1 MDNSTACAK
10 SKRRK
15 AVCDRGTHSGFP
27 HLRRLP
33 IPINGWPTAIAV
45 LKRGTPRRVAP
56 PPRPEPTAVRHK
68 AARQNQQPRQKAL
81 PAGLR
86 PDRRTKR
93 GTCRA
98 WLIDG
103 RGKAWSKRPDRQ
115 AGRPLSPARVRA
127 MPERFVVIERP
138 KNRFIRKGV
147 GQHRALNGLQQC
159 AEAAKRAFEGQGTA
173 EGRAVRK
180 NGSTALW

>member
-1 MDNSTACAK
+1 M
-10 SKRRK
+10 
-15 AVCDRGTHSGFP
+15 
-27 HLRRLP
+27 
-33 IPINGWPTAIAV
+33 
-45 LKRGTPRRVAP
+45 KRGTPRRVAP
-56 PPRPEPTAVRHK
+56 PPRQKPATVRHQGSRTAK
-68 AARQNQQPRQKAL
+68 ANNQGKKTS

-86 PDRRTKR
+86 PDGKTKR

-138 KNRFIRKGV
+138 KNRFIRKKV
-147 GQHRALNGLQQC
+147 GQHRTLNGLQQC
-159 AEAAKRAFEGQGTA
+159 AEAAKRAFDGQGTA
-173 EGRAVRK
+173 EGRAGRK